1 MENMTEHTGEKNAIP
16 NFLPRRPLV
25 GHFLKKREIREIMM
39 LIMIMVVIG
48 MYIFRFGRSITI
60 SPGSRP
66 MGNFPS
72 HGQRSP
78 AARNITP
85 SMINVFCILI
95 FFLADKPAA

>member
-39 LIMIMVVIG
+39 LIMIMVVTG
-48 MYIFRFGRSITI
+48 MYILRFGRSITI

-85 SMINVFCILI
+85 SMINVFCILN
-95 FFLADKPAA
+95 FFFTDKPAA

>member
-1 MENMTEHTGEKNAIP
+1 MEHMTEHTGEKNAMP
-16 NFLPRRPLV
+16 NFLPHQPLV
-25 GHFLKKREIREIMM
+25 VHFLKKREIREIMI
-39 LIMIMVVIG
+39 LIMIIVVIG

-85 SMINVFCILI
+85 SMINVFCIWNFSLI
-95 FFLADKPAA
+95 DKIAA